1 MIGQLSL
8 PEIENLLHNEVI
20 ARLGCHSNG
29 HTYIVPVTYAYDGE
43 AIFGY
48 SPEGLKLT
56 MMRENPRVCVEV
68 DHIDDPATW
77 RSVIAH
83 GVFEQLSGA
92 AAEEAVRKIGA
103 RFASQRVSTTAVP
116 SHGLDPHARSLGRI
130 RFFAYRI
137 VLETKTGRF
146 ERSDPTA
153 PPRPPS

>member
-1 MIGQLSL
+1 MIGELSL

-20 ARLGCHSNG
+20 ARLGCHTDG

-56 MMRENPRVCVEV
+56 MMRENPKVCVEV
-68 DHIDDPATW
+68 DRIDDPATW

-83 GVFEQLSGA
+83 GTFQELSGA
-92 AAEEAVRKIGA
+92 AAEEAVRKIRA
-103 RFASQRVSTTAVP
+103 RFVSQRVSATAAP

-146 ERSDPTA
+146 ERSDPIETS
-153 PPRPPS
+153 RPPS